1 MKGET
6 VPHSNSDNDV
16 LNHLASRAHG
26 MSGADVEYVVRQARR
41 NARRASRSLSFADLE
56 AVLDEFRP
64 VLPDDVRWRLAVHD
78 AGHVVLAVAFGL
90 SFEGTAAFIGAE
102 KESPLE
108 ADEFTGVVPTVDH
121 CLHLAMVVL
130 AGRAA
135 EENYFGNSTAWSG
148 GGSGSDL
155 ATATRLIYLLET
167 SLGFSKTQPLL
178 YRGTSEFTAA
188 LAADPSLAA
197 TVNQR
202 LEFCYKG
209 AVNLLLS
216 FGEVV
221 EHASR
226 ALMERGGLDGPNLEV
241 LLREVRLMVEMNRR
255 NSVTTGLDSLR

>member
-1 MKGET
+1 M
-6 VPHSNSDNDV
+6 PHYNSDCEV
-16 LNHLASRAHG
+16 LEHLASRAHG

-41 NARRASRSLSFADLE
+41 NARRASRPLSFADLE

-64 VLPDDVRWRLAVHD
+64 ALPDDVRLRMAVHD
-78 AGHVVLAVAFGL
+78 AGHVVLAIAFGL
-90 SFEGTAAFIGAE
+90 SPESLAAIVSTE
-102 KESPLE
+102 NE
-108 ADEFTGVVPTVDH
+108 AALAANEFRRIVPTVDH

-135 EENYFGNSTAWSG
+135 EENYFGNTAAWSG

-167 SLGFSKTQPLL
+167 SLGFGKTQPLL
-178 YRGTSEFTAA
+178 YRGTSEFAVA
-188 LAADPSLAA
+188 LATDPTLAA

-216 FGEVV
+216 YVEVV
-221 EHASR
+221 EHVSKK
-226 ALMERGGLDGPNLEV
+226 LMEDGGLDGPHLEV
-241 LLREVRLMVEMNRR
+241 LLREVGLMVEINRR
-255 NSVTTGLDSLR
+255 K